1 MNFPHLFSPLEI
13 RGKRLKN
20 RIMSSGHDTSMP
32 TDNLVNEPLVAYHRA
47 RARGGAG
54 LIVMQV
60 AGVHDSARYTSHVLM
75 ATDDACIPGY
85 RRVAEA
91 CHAEGCVVL
100 SQIFHPGREIMESAD
115 GLLAVAYSASASPN
129 ERFRVM
135 PRELDQPLIDE
146 IVAGYAAAARRLHE
160 AGLDGVEV
168 VASHG
173 YLPAQFLNPRVNR
186 RKDGY
191 NGDLDARLRFLREVL
206 AAVRAA
212 TSEDFIVGLRL
223 SADERDPE
231 GLSESESLQAA
242 EAVQGEL
249 DYLHIVAGTSASLGG
264 AIHIVPPMAIE
275 PAYLAREAGTFKARL
290 AIPLFVTG
298 RINQPQEAE
307 AILARG
313 QADVCG
319 MTRALICDP
328 QMPNKAEAGRSD
340 DVRACIACN
349 QACIG
354 HFHRGYPISCIQH
367 PETGR
372 ELTYATPNPASR
384 RKRVLVA
391 GGGPAGMKAAAV
403 AAQRGHEVVLC
414 EAGAQLGGQVNLA
427 QLLPRRAEFGG
438 ASTNLQREMQLAGVE
453 VRRNTPVDRALVE
466 RERPDLVI
474 VATGAEPYWP
484 PFERGGEL
492 QVVDAWQVLRGEV
505 RVGRSVLVTDWRG
518 DWIGPGIAEKLVR
531 EGHQVRL
538 AVNGTH
544 CGESLPL
551 YVRDQLAGEL
561 HRLGIPVT
569 PYARLYGC
577 DDTTV
582 YMQHS
587 ASGEAMLFEEV
598 DTLVLCQGHQPVDRL
613 ADSLHGLAE
622 VLRIGDCLA
631 PPPPHRRGGDLRRAQ
646 GRLEHLSG
654 AAAAPSTGPGPAP
667 RMPQTQPGPRRMP
680 RPSPPDATDT
690 PRSETHFLGTRIRG
704 LRKRRGLTLAELA
717 AQSELTAGYISQL
730 ERNLAYPS
738 IPALFNI
745 ARSLGVTIQWFF
757 ASEAAVDPADAG
769 YVVRRNTRMSVHYED
784 GIIDELLTPQPSR
797 QLEILHSRFPPGTYS
812 QQSYSHEG
820 EEAGYIL
827 SGIFELWVG
836 DRHFQLREGDSFSY
850 SSQEPHRYG
859 NPGDSDTLVLWVITP
874 PTF

>member
-20 RIMSSGHDTSMP
+20 RIMSSGHDTSIP

-622 VLRIGDCLA
+622 VLRIGDCL
-631 PPPPHRRGGDLRRAQ
+631 PPPHRRGGDLRRAQ